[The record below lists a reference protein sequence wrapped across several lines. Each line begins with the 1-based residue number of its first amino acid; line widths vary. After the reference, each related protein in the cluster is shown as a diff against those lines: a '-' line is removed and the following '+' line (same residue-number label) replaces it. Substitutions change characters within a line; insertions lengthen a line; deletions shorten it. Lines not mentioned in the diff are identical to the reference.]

1 MSLWGLSDAAQK
13 PKEYTVKA
21 SLPGSQGFLS
31 VDDNMQKIWK
41 TLCYL

>member
-1 MSLWGLSDAAQK
+1 MSLWGLSDEQK

-21 SLPGSQGFLS
+21 SLPGSQRFLS
-31 VDDNMQKIWK
+31 VDGNMQKIRK